1 MEPAFD
7 ARLRKRPTQG
17 RSRVTVTSILEAAD
31 RVLRADGYD
40 AASTNRLARV
50 AGFSVG
56 SLYQYFSGKQAVVGA
71 LIDRELIAEAEAIA
85 RAIGQRGS
93 TAPSEVIDE
102 AVGILLTRRTS
113 RAHLYRTLDAH
124 AAELGA
130 PIVLSHLVAAQAPA
144 LSELLQRIGAQGL
157 PRSGRSVDAQIYAL
171 SRAVSELAYAY
182 AVDAPPIAQPQL
194 RRVFAAAAD
203 RYLNAGPASEPAAA
217 LVASFVRGPNHAA
230 SRSEARARRRREA
243 RSWLM
248 AASMDPGS
256 LEPATFA
263 LSCLAEVALA
273 AQQPPPCLSTEL
285 VCEEVSR
292 LADAVRGA

>member
-1 MEPAFD
+1 
-7 ARLRKRPTQG
+7 
-17 RSRVTVTSILEAAD
+17 VTVTSILEAAD
-31 RVLRADGYD
+31 RVLRSDGYD

-93 TAPSEVIDE
+93 VAPAEVIDE

-124 AAELGA
+124 HAELGA
-130 PIVLSHLVAAQAPA
+130 PVVLSHLVAAQAPA

-157 PRSGRSVDAQIYAL
+157 PRAGRSVDAQIYAL

-182 AVDAPPIAQPQL
+182 AVDAPPIPQPQL
-194 RRVFAAAAD
+194 RRVFAAGAE
-203 RYLNAGPASEPAAA
+203 RYLAHGPASDPARA
-217 LVASFVRGPNHAA
+217 LVAGWVHGPNHAA
-230 SRSEARARRRREA
+230 TRGDARGRRRREA
-243 RSWLM
+243 RSWLLVGG
-248 AASMDPGS
+248 MDPSS
-256 LEPATFA
+256 LEPITFA

-273 AQQPPPCLSTEL
+273 AQQPPPCLTTEI

-292 LADAVRGA
+292 LADALRG